1 MVLSNGFVVVMVS
14 IRHYLTTY
22 NDELQQMAR
31 WSCLQTQAEV
41 GGVFAA
47 ELRLGVVV
55 Q

>member
-14 IRHYLTTY
+14 IRHYLITY
-22 NDELQQMAR
+22 NDETQQMA
-31 WSCLQTQAEV
+31 WWPCLQTQAEV

-47 ELRLGVVV
+47 GLRLGVVA